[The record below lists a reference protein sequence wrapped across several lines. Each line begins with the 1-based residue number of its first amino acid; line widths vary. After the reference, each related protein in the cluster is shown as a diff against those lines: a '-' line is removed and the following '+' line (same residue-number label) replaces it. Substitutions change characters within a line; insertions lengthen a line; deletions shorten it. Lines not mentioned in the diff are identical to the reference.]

1 MSSKHFKEAF
11 GIIKDG
17 VEDTHKSNEVS
28 SNVVSVLQAG
38 AFFGALGSAP
48 LSGALLDHLA
58 RVRFGL
64 TLLSSA
70 RWTEEHFV
78 AVQLGVRRWRCA
90 YTILYMRNTNLHGH
104 QILTVVANGGSK
116 GLSEIYAGRVISGF
130 GIGGVSAVSP
140 AYVSECAPKEIRGRV
155 CVHSPP
161 STRSSS

>member
-48 LSGALLDHLA
+48 LSGALLVHLA
-58 RVRFGL
+58 RLRLRL

-70 RWTEEHFV
+70 RRTEEHAV
-78 AVQLGVRRWRCA
+78 AIQLGVRRWCSA
-90 YTILYMRNTNLHGH
+90 YTTSYIKAGVSHNY

-140 AYVSECAPKEIRGRV
+140 AYVSECAPKEVRGRM
-155 CVHSPP
+155 CVHPAS
-161 STRSSS
+161 